1 MRFISIPFLA
11 IGVVLLLTSSCA
23 TVPTEPLAPGEL
35 RLLSLQMG
43 GGAGVNV
50 SARVKVLF
58 EADGKPEIR
67 RACFTWSGD
76 GLSCVKVSR
85 VEYGSP
91 GSLTVWVTA
100 PMNGLFVLEG
110 YVEYIR
116 NGKPWPSNKVSTQVT
131 VSSITLPCAMQ
142 LVAKPI
148 NG

>member
-1 MRFISIPFLA
+1 MMRSILITILA
-11 IGVVLLLTSSCA
+11 IGVVLVLTSSCA

-43 GGAGVNV
+43 GNAGVNV
-50 SARVKVLF
+50 SVRVKVLF

-76 GLSCVKVSR
+76 GLSCVKVSQ

-100 PMNGLFVLEG
+100 PKHGSFVLEG
-110 YVEYIR
+110 YVDYIR
-116 NGKPWPSNKVSTQVT
+116 NGRPWPSNKVSTQVT
-131 VSSITLPCAMQ
+131 VSI
-142 LVAKPI
+142 
-148 NG
+148 